1 MEVKDT
7 IPNDV
12 SSSYSK
18 PLKLW
23 KVNIGIDKHPNLA
36 SIRDYWNEQ
45 TMTEIQALLF
55 EYEDFF
61 STNLSE
67 LKVIKGYLGDMMID
81 LNPKSRSVKH
91 RPYWLNP

>member
-36 SIRDYWNEQ
+36 SIRDYWNQ
-45 TMTEIQALLF
+45 RTMKEI
-55 EYEDFF
+55 
-61 STNLSE
+61 
-67 LKVIKGYLGDMMID
+67 
-81 LNPKSRSVKH
+81 
-91 RPYWLNP
+91 